1 MNDARTTERGTSLST
16 VDPALERVPKEH
28 GEKRGREKDHDLE
41 DWIVAE
47 DRRLVNQL
55 LRAVQRA
62 GA

>member
-16 VDPALERVPKEH
+16 VDPDLERVPKEH
-28 GEKRGREKDHDLE
+28 EEKRGQEKDHELE

>member
-28 GEKRGREKDHDLE
+28 EEKRGRDKDHELE
-41 DWIVAE
+41 DWIAAE
-47 DRRLVNQL
+47 DRRLLVRL
-55 LRAVQRA
+55 VRAVHRA